1 MFFNIGA
8 KALASLG
15 LSRLVSART
24 AGDSKPAPA
33 GLPPVEAPRGLKRG
47 GLATPSHIKR
57 ASNAGKRGDDKIAE
71 EDRRT
76 AQLDVLS
83 QRIQPTTKDTIRV
96 LGTVSPDM
104 SASVYAYIRLAVT
117 RNFTAVAYHQD
128 GTINTEATV
137 ATQALL
143 NRLNYLQD
151 YTDGF
156 AGVSSIHAIAESLV
170 KECRFYGSMAL
181 ELVLDKTLMP
191 NRLQPISTSPS
202 QLSFARDKSN
212 YVYPVQKVGDKEV
225 NLDVPTFFYEALD
238 QDLLTAYSNS
248 PMEAALSATMADAEF
263 NNDVRRVIKRA
274 LHPRLDVTVDLAE
287 YIKNLPLEIR
297 NDPEKLAEHTSGYI
311 AGVQQNMNDLEPQDA
326 LVHDQ
331 GIKVDY
337 LNNGNTS
344 LDREYET
351 IQGINNSKL
360 ATGTKAP
367 PAVLGHGS
375 GSQNV
380 ASTETMLFI
389 RYCEGVQL
397 KLNSIF
403 SRALTLGLRLM
414 GHDVFVRF
422 EFERID
428 MRPDSEL
435 EAFRQMKQE
444 RILRQL
450 SLGLL
455 TDEEASLAL
464 TGKLPPPGSPKLSG
478 TMFHTNQTVNSNPY
492 SNTSQGAL
500 GEDLAPATPTQPKGP
515 AKRSTT

>member
-1 MFFNIGA
+1 M
-8 KALASLG
+8 
-15 LSRLVSART
+15 
-24 AGDSKPAPA
+24 
-33 GLPPVEAPRGLKRG
+33 
-47 GLATPSHIKR
+47 
-57 ASNAGKRGDDKIAE
+57 
-71 EDRRT
+71 
-76 AQLDVLS
+76 
-83 QRIQPTTKDTIRV
+83 
-96 LGTVSPDM
+96 
-104 SASVYAYIRLAVT
+104 
-117 RNFTAVAYHQD
+117 
-128 GTINTEATV
+128 
-137 ATQALL
+137 
-143 NRLNYLQD
+143 
-151 YTDGF
+151 
-156 AGVSSIHAIAESLV
+156 
-170 KECRFYGSMAL
+170 
-181 ELVLDKTLMP
+181 
-191 NRLQPISTSPS
+191 
-202 QLSFARDKSN
+202 
-212 YVYPVQKVGDKEV
+212 
-225 NLDVPTFFYEALD
+225 
-238 QDLLTAYSNS
+238 
-248 PMEAALSATMADAEF
+248 
-263 NNDVRRVIKRA
+263 
-274 LHPRLDVTVDLAE
+274 
-287 YIKNLPLEIR
+287 
-297 NDPEKLAEHTSGYI
+297 
-311 AGVQQNMNDLEPQDA
+311 
-326 LVHDQ
+326 HDQ